1 MRNSSTPPLLRL
13 EDICVKF
20 GFVEA
25 LKSVNLSIQRQEVIA
40 IVGDNGAGKSTLIKV
55 IAGFLQ
61 PGFGHIYLNGEQV
74 TIPSIREADRMGI
87 ASVFQGQEFC
97 DNLDVASNLFLGKE
111 INQIGIRDDDSM
123 NSRARSVLKTLSS
136 AIRVGSPIA
145 SLSVGQR
152 QTVAIARTLL
162 NDPQLILLDEPT
174 AALSVMQSAEVLAY
188 IKRLRSEGRS
198 VVMVCHD
205 LPDVFAVS
213 DRIVVIRQGHVTGV
227 HRTVETS
234 YEEIIA
240 EIAGVTTE
248 HEYEEIAENPKF
260 DSMVRQRKLIDRT
273 ISAAVSHGTGHD
285 SPLDSRP
292 VAGAASSAQSQVG
305 GTDEAGVLAGGG
317 GDDLGMAAVGAA
329 FQETLVV
336 VAGRLQQ
343 NVADGHHTA
352 ADHKQVRIE
361 HGGDCGH
368 RAAKPFA
375 DLAECVQAEHVAFLG
390 GLGDHRAFQ
399 LGDVAATQLHE
410 TLGIL
415 RTTAHGGLGEVL
427 QRSARGVALG
437 AAAQAAAAV
446 VAVRDHRQVAEFGGH
461 AEGAAVQLTV
471 DHDGAAE
478 AGAHGQ
484 GDHVGAALAGTV
496 HVFAP
501 AGAVGV
507 VLDNDRHG
515 MVDQRADVLGQ
526 VVVDPGRD
534 VGGEGERLAVGAHVA
549 GGGDADGLDIGV
561 SGGHS
566 LAVHL
571 GDVLVDGVGIHR
583 RGDAPALD
591 DAIVFIADGGGDLSS
606 SDINGERGHGLLL
619 EGLCGVRD
627 SENSN
632 ELP

>member
-1 MRNSSTPPLLRL
+1 MTSASDRYQEKSDKKEHTMRNSSTPPLLRL

-74 TIPSIREADRMGI
+74 TIPSISEADRMGI

-174 AALSVMQSAEVLAY
+174 AALSVMQSA
-188 IKRLRSEGRS
+188 
-198 VVMVCHD
+198 
-205 LPDVFAVS
+205 DVFAVS

-285 SPLDSRP
+285 SPLD
-292 VAGAASSAQSQVG
+292 
-305 GTDEAGVLAGGG
+305 
-317 GDDLGMAAVGAA
+317 
-329 FQETLVV
+329 
-336 VAGRLQQ
+336 
-343 NVADGHHTA
+343 
-352 ADHKQVRIE
+352 
-361 HGGDCGH
+361 
-368 RAAKPFA
+368 
-375 DLAECVQAEHVAFLG
+375 
-390 GLGDHRAFQ
+390 
-399 LGDVAATQLHE
+399 
-410 TLGIL
+410 
-415 RTTAHGGLGEVL
+415 
-427 QRSARGVALG
+427 
-437 AAAQAAAAV
+437 
-446 VAVRDHRQVAEFGGH
+446 
-461 AEGAAVQLTV
+461 
-471 DHDGAAE
+471 
-478 AGAHGQ
+478 
-484 GDHVGAALAGTV
+484 
-496 HVFAP
+496 
-501 AGAVGV
+501 
-507 VLDNDRHG
+507 
-515 MVDQRADVLGQ
+515 
-526 VVVDPGRD
+526 
-534 VGGEGERLAVGAHVA
+534 
-549 GGGDADGLDIGV
+549 
-561 SGGHS
+561 
-566 LAVHL
+566 
-571 GDVLVDGVGIHR
+571 
-583 RGDAPALD
+583 
-591 DAIVFIADGGGDLSS
+591 
-606 SDINGERGHGLLL
+606 
-619 EGLCGVRD
+619 
-627 SENSN
+627 
-632 ELP
+632 